1 VRKLERCFI
10 AKGDNFQP
18 SKIERRPTIKYVR
31 SGNVPDIICAAA
43 PVFVIGG
50 KIVCA
55 ISVAFPS
62 YVNSD
67 RGIDSEIKAVKLH
80 AAPIS
85 GYINGNQ

>member
-1 VRKLERCFI
+1 M
-10 AKGDNFQP
+10 
-18 SKIERRPTIKYVR
+18 Y
-31 SGNVPDIICAAA
+31 AAA

-50 KIVCA
+50 KIVYA

-80 AAPIS
+80 AANIS
-85 GYINGNQ
+85 SYIKGNQ